1 MYARTLDQKTFT
13 FFVSG
18 TLERQV
24 LVMEDRETQTRWSQL
39 SGLGIGG
46 PLQGR
51 HLRQLGTQVLTWKR
65 WQARFPSS
73 GLYPGSLRASFTF
86 SGAKYGL
93 GAGAGGHSELVL
105 GTRVGDAARGYA
117 LSLLDRRPILD
128 DSLGGIPIV
137 LAYAPDDGFGLVWD
151 RRIGD
156 RVLDFRPGGAPL
168 QALDQRGGRW
178 DLLSG
183 LALSGPDAG
192 SQLTGIWATPAFA
205 LGWERFFGPDSIVR
219 APAAC

>member
-1 MYARTLDQKTFT
+1 MYARTLDGKTLT

-24 LVMEDRETQTRWSQL
+24 LVIEDRETRTRWSQL
-39 SGLGIGG
+39 TGLAIGG
-46 PLQGR
+46 PLHGR
-51 HLRQLGTQVLTWKR
+51 HLQQLGSQVLTWKR
-65 WQARFPSS
+65 WRARFPN
-73 GLYPGSLRASFTF
+73 GSLYAGSRQTSFLG
-86 SGAKYGL
+86 SRAKYGL
-93 GAGAGGHSELVL
+93 GAGASGHSELVL
-105 GTRVGDAARGYA
+105 GTRVGDAVRGYA
-117 LSLLDRRPILD
+117 LSLLDRWPILD

-137 LAYAPDDGFGLVWD
+137 VAYAPDDGFGLVWD

-156 RVLDFRPGGAPL
+156 HVLDFRQGSAPL
-168 QALDQRGGRW
+168 EALDQGGGRW

-205 LGWERFFGPDSIVR
+205 LGWGRFFGPGSVIR
-219 APAAC
+219 SPAAC